1 MDIALVAVGGT
12 IATTRQ
18 EGGRT
23 VASLSAGDLLAAAGI
38 GQQVRVEARDVLRVA
53 SWRLGP
59 QQMVEVAREVER
71 AAEMSDAVIVTH
83 GTSTLEMTAFV
94 TDVLLETSVP
104 VVFTGAM
111 KRADERGAD
120 GPRNLRDSVMVAGS
134 EDSRGRGV
142 LVVFGGSIF
151 TARGAWKWQK
161 TACRAFLGVDG
172 RVGRVSGDRT
182 VFYGKKRLRAR
193 ATRLSGSVERG
204 VAMFKVYP
212 GADGLAVRC
221 CLSGGAKGVV
231 VEGFAGSGGVPEGV
245 QKVLQEAVTGG
256 LPVVLTSRAPAGR
269 LPMVVTGGTGE
280 PLKGIG
286 LISGGGLSTE
296 KALLLLMLALG
307 DGMDSDGVRRV
318 FEEWG

>member
-1 MDIALVAVGGT
+1 
-12 IATTRQ
+12 
-18 EGGRT
+18 
-23 VASLSAGDLLAAAGI
+23 
-38 GQQVRVEARDVLRVA
+38 
-53 SWRLGP
+53 
-59 QQMVEVAREVER
+59 MVEVAREVER
-71 AAEMSDAVIVTH
+71 AAEGSDAVIVTH

-120 GPRNLRDSVMVAGS
+120 GPRNLRDSVMVACS

-151 TARGAWKWQK
+151 TARGAWKWHK
-161 TACRAFLGVDG
+161 TASKAFLGVDG
-172 RVGRVSGDRT
+172 RVGKVSGDRA
-182 VFYGKKRLRAR
+182 VFYRKKEIGALAKRF
-193 ATRLSGSVERG
+193 SGSVETG
-204 VAMFKVYP
+204 VSLFKVYP
-212 GADGLAVRC
+212 GADGLAVRSC
-221 CLSGGAKGVV
+221 ISGGTRGVV
-231 VEGFAGSGGVPEGV
+231 VEGFAGSGGVPEDV
-245 QKVLQEAVTGG
+245 QKVLQEAVMGG

-269 LPMVVTGGTGE
+269 LPTAVTGGTGE
-280 PLKGIG
+280 PLQGIG

-296 KALLLLMLALG
+296 KALLLMMLALG